1 VLSGEVVTFIPSGKC
16 SIENS
21 IYSEEENAAY
31 LYACEK
37 DITTIKTIQAA
48 RMHDQLT
55 RAEMAKIV
63 SQYLITQIPER
74 TPNLEKDCSAFNA
87 SIAHYQGTDLY
98 DYMTLACQYEVM
110 GIHPDYTPLTD
121 FMPDKY
127 VSRAEF
133 GTIFSRILRGKTN
146 EGSNQFRYQNHLLA
160 LRNAKIISNIDPT
173 LLELRAWVFLQL
185 YRAAT
190 MEIEE

>member
-1 VLSGEVVTFIPSGKC
+1 TDKC

-21 IYSEEENAAY
+21 TYSDEENAAY

-37 DITTIKTIQAA
+37 DITTMRTIQQA

-63 SQYLITQIPER
+63 SQYLITQMPER
-74 TPNLEKDCSAFNA
+74 KPNLEKDCSAFNA
-87 SIAHYQGTDLY
+87 SITKYQGTDLY
-98 DYMTLACQYEVM
+98 DYMTLSCQYDVM

-133 GTIFSRILRGKTN
+133 
-146 EGSNQFRYQNHLLA
+146 
-160 LRNAKIISNIDPT
+160 
-173 LLELRAWVFLQL
+173 
-185 YRAAT
+185 
-190 MEIEE
+190 